1 MPIVISVVDTWVL
14 AKKKIDDNFDLISLQ
29 LHTNCMIVKAS
40 SAVSGQRRVSQVH
53 SRELETSPTLA
64 TTRTN
69 PASSLR
75 PARTLDSRAFSSSIT
90 EDIPKP
96 NKQSTSDSSPMAHE
110 RPGARD
116 SSPVRDLTRD
126 SLRLD
131 TADRSEVTRHAY
143 KKFKH
148 RRMHL
153 QRTVRYMHRSAPH
166 SWSPAG
172 PPPVAR
178 RSRPAGVRSCGLL
191 ASSRRAVLLSTDSR

>member
-29 LHTNCMIVKAS
+29 LHTNCMIVKVS

-75 PARTLDSRAFSSSIT
+75 PARTSDSRAFSSSIT

-96 NKQSTSDSSPMAHE
+96 NKQSTSDSSPVAHE

-131 TADRSEVTRHAY
+131 TADRSDVTSRIQ
-143 KKFKH
+143 KDKH
-148 RRMHL
+148 RRMVACREQCGTCIARLH
-153 QRTVRYMHRSAPH
+153 TAGAPRARPLRPVDQGL
-166 SWSPAG
+166 PAKG
-172 PPPVAR
+172 GVAQVSLWR
-178 RSRPAGVRSCGLL
+178 PSRKA
-191 ASSRRAVLLSTDSR
+191 RAATA